1 MNISNETAFIWRV
14 FEDLKK
20 DRKSS
25 IIVVEDDEDV
35 EKIANICESIN
46 KVFKINLE
54 ILRFDLLKDN
64 QVKTVEKIYSSDL
77 TKLIIAS
84 NSSFNIGFAAKEN
97 FKVFNIKVGFEYKRS
112 DIIEK
117 LIEIGFNKVDFVENQ
132 GEFATRGSVID
143 IFNFGDDY
151 PRRIYFDLNKVLSI
165 RKFEIDTQNTFDFEM
180 EFSLK
185 NFNLKNKKL
194 SDLCFVEY
202 FLNDKWLIER
212 DNDFFLNIEFPNID
226 IFINEIKKF
235 LEKKFDIYIFC
246 LNEREI
252 SKIISIFDENQINY
266 PIRFIDGYIPRGF
279 YSNSKKIFV
288 VSSIEI
294 FQRKYDYTPF
304 KNKPKKIFK
313 LNDLDIGDFVV
324 HEDYGIGRYCGIKK
338 ITHRNEWGDFYEN
351 ECILIEYS
359 GGDKLYVSLDE
370 FKKISKYVGSENSR
384 VKLSSLSGITWKK
397 IKERVKKEIENV
409 ARDIIKIE
417 AKRKI
422 VKIKPM
428 FRGEIEGDFE
438 LDFEYEHTPDQK
450 TAIDDVLRDLESGY
464 VTTRIVVG
472 DVGFGKTEVAMR
484 ACMRAVENGFQCLIM
499 CPTTILAEQHYRNF
513 YNRFS
518 KFAINV
524 KCLTRLVSDK
534 EKNQIIKDISLGVVD
549 IVIGTHML
557 LSEKIKFK
565 KLGLCVID
573 EEHKFGV
580 KQKEEIKKRYN
591 NVHVIYLSATPI
603 PRTLYQS
610 ISDLIKISVIETPPQ
625 GRLSV
630 NTEVLPYDEN
640 RIIDA
645 VNFELKRGGQIYY
658 VYNRVEFMERK
669 KLDLQKLLPGVRI
682 ASVNGQ
688 MKGDEIEDIMID
700 FMNKKYDL
708 LLAST
713 IIESGIDIPSVNT
726 LIVEDAHK
734 MGLSQLYQLRGRVGR
749 EKKKAYCYLFY
760 PKNLCENEE
769 MNSGSLKRLFALEEF
784 SELGSGFRLAMRD
797 LEIRGAGDL
806 LGTRQ
811 HGFINAVGLDMYLNL
826 LEKEIKR
833 IKGFEVEEREKD
845 VLIDLKI
852 SAFIPPEYINDDM
865 ERLNFYKRLYSAST
879 DEIDGIVSK
888 MKDMAG
894 PIPPELEN
902 LVEIIK
908 IKNKLK
914 NKGVE
919 KIIEKNFVIE
929 FYFSKDFKISK
940 TDLQRWQKYFNE
952 NIRFFKTSAGD
963 GFEIKIDSLDNKI
976 YIIKKVFEI

>member
-1 MNISNETAFIWRV
+1 
-14 FEDLKK
+14 
-20 DRKSS
+20 
-25 IIVVEDDEDV
+25 
-35 EKIANICESIN
+35 
-46 KVFKINLE
+46 
-54 ILRFDLLKDN
+54 
-64 QVKTVEKIYSSDL
+64 
-77 TKLIIAS
+77 
-84 NSSFNIGFAAKEN
+84 
-97 FKVFNIKVGFEYKRS
+97 
-112 DIIEK
+112 
-117 LIEIGFNKVDFVENQ
+117 
-132 GEFATRGSVID
+132 
-143 IFNFGDDY
+143 
-151 PRRIYFDLNKVLSI
+151 
-165 RKFEIDTQNTFDFEM
+165 
-180 EFSLK
+180 
-185 NFNLKNKKL
+185 
-194 SDLCFVEY
+194 
-202 FLNDKWLIER
+202 
-212 DNDFFLNIEFPNID
+212 
-226 IFINEIKKF
+226 
-235 LEKKFDIYIFC
+235 
-246 LNEREI
+246 
-252 SKIISIFDENQINY
+252 
-266 PIRFIDGYIPRGF
+266 
-279 YSNSKKIFV
+279 
-288 VSSIEI
+288 
-294 FQRKYDYTPF
+294 
-304 KNKPKKIFK
+304 
-313 LNDLDIGDFVV
+313 
-324 HEDYGIGRYCGIKK
+324 
-338 ITHRNEWGDFYEN
+338 
-351 ECILIEYS
+351 
-359 GGDKLYVSLDE
+359 
-370 FKKISKYVGSENSR
+370 
-384 VKLSSLSGITWKK
+384 
-397 IKERVKKEIENV
+397 
-409 ARDIIKIE
+409 
-417 AKRKI
+417 
-422 VKIKPM
+422 
-428 FRGEIEGDFE
+428 
-438 LDFEYEHTPDQK
+438 
-450 TAIDDVLRDLESGY
+450 
-464 VTTRIVVG
+464 
-472 DVGFGKTEVAMR
+472 
-484 ACMRAVENGFQCLIM
+484 
-499 CPTTILAEQHYRNF
+499 
-513 YNRFS
+513 
-518 KFAINV
+518 
-524 KCLTRLVSDK
+524 
-534 EKNQIIKDISLGVVD
+534 
-549 IVIGTHML
+549 
-557 LSEKIKFK
+557 
-565 KLGLCVID
+565 
-573 EEHKFGV
+573 V

-603 PRTLYQS
+603 PRTLYQA

-688 MKGDEIEDIMID
+688 IKGDEIEDIMID

-879 DEIDGIVSK
+879 DEIDEIVSK

-929 FYFSKDFKISK
+929 FYFSKDFKVSK
-940 TDLQRWQKYFNE
+940 RDLQRWQKYFNE

-963 GFEIKIDSLDNKI
+963 GFEIRISSLDNKI
-976 YIIKKVFEI
+976 DIIKKVFEI